1 MRNPNRL
8 VLVAA
13 ALALAFAVATA
24 SVAEEGSASG
34 SPSAGNDVPKHP
46 QGPGTP
52 VTKKKSTGKAPV
64 PTGIHLSPTTPVAP
78 SVNVHDKVLD
88 QCNLQTL
95 LPQQIASRNP
105 DIVLSD
111 APGAMKLE
119 LKIVDVHA
127 PSGGV
132 FSGPKWITVDGKLLQ
147 GKTVKGSF
155 IAKETSMASMSA
167 CGMLSKVVTVL
178 ASDIA
183 AWLAHPTKGATLGSA
198 R

>member
-1 MRNPNRL
+1 MRHLKRI
-8 VLVAA
+8 VLVSA
-13 ALALAFAVATA
+13 ALVFAVSTA

-34 SPSAGNDVPKHP
+34 SPSAGHDVPKRP
-46 QGPGTP
+46 QGPAAPTP
-52 VTKKKSTGKAPV
+52 SKKSSSKAAPK
-64 PTGIHLSPTTPVAP
+64 GIHLSPTTPVAA
-78 SVNVHDKVLD
+78 SANVHDKVLD

-95 LPQQIASRNP
+95 LPQQIASHNP

-111 APGAMKLE
+111 APGAMKLDIR
-119 LKIVDVHA
+119 IVDVHA
-127 PSGGV
+127 PSGGF
-132 FSGPKWITVDGKLLQ
+132 FSGPKWITVEGKLLQ

-155 IAKETSMASMSA
+155 IAKETSMASVSA

-183 AWLAHPTKGATLGSA
+183 AWLAHPTKGALLGSA